1 MIANRRERW
10 LLWGAGLLVAALVG
24 DSLWLG
30 PLLARQSAVERRYAE
45 AETNLR
51 RARAARD
58 LLPAV
63 AARLDEVEREIR
75 RTTKGSALLDFKEQ
89 LEKLADDAGARSS
102 RTVTR
107 ETPRTVDTYTE
118 LGYRLDL
125 RADIAALQKLLYLLD
140 SSADPLKIASVTVQR
155 DPKDAQL
162 RITMRVS
169 MITLPAVGKEP
180 Q

>member
-45 AETNLR
+45 AETN
-51 RARAARD
+51 
-58 LLPAV
+58 LPAV